1 MYFSPAFIAAAAS
14 LITLGLADPLSFN
27 SWPKEPLQAGKP
39 ITLTWSGA
47 DPSVPVTLLLR
58 EGSSTKLKDVKAI
71 TDQGKDG
78 TFTWTPDNDIKSG
91 QTYAF
96 QIKQGEQVNY
106 TALLKSSDK
115 PSADLDDEDT
125 TTGATSSTTA
135 TQTTGTST
143 QTTDTTMTTSSRALI
158 SSSASASGSPSSS
171 AAATTTDSSE
181 PTGTEVVNGKEP
193 DSTGAVQTGAASIPQ
208 YSAQLAMGVVG
219 LLAYLV

>member
-1 MYFSPAFIAAAAS
+1 MYFSPAFIAVSAS

-27 SWPKEPLQAGKP
+27 SWPKEPLQPGKP

-78 TFTWTPDNDIKSG
+78 TFTWTPDNDIKPD

-115 PSADLDDEDT
+115 PLADLDDENT
-125 TTGATSSTTA
+125 TTGTTA
-135 TQTTGTST
+135 TRTTGTST
-143 QTTDTTMTTSSRALI
+143 QTTGTTMTTSSKALI

-171 AAATTTDSSE
+171 AAATTTTTSSE